1 MEVPDCGHVIM
12 YDFAGQAEYYSSHAA
27 LCENLMTS
35 QGCLII
41 VVFNLSK
48 AINECVQEFQF

>member
-12 YDFAGQAEYYSSHAA
+12 YDFAGQAKYYSSHAA